1 MDATASRK
9 LKATFFS
16 RESKLNT
23 MKTLKIDLKERSYP
37 VYIEEGCLNRFGEF
51 LQKHYEGKRIALV
64 TDSIVKNYYSA
75 IVEKSIKDKGFDV
88 SIIEIPPG
96 EKFKTLSVL
105 ESVYDRLVEK
115 NFSRDSVIV
124 SLGGGVVGDLAGL
137 AASTFLRGI
146 KFVQI
151 PTTLIA
157 QTDSSVGGKVGVNHR
172 LGKNLIGAFYQPI
185 FVFID
190 PFVLTTLPPRE
201 LNAGMSE
208 VIKYGAIKDES
219 FFAFIEV
226 NFEDINS
233 LKNMKKIED
242 IIFRSCEIKAE
253 VVALDE
259 RESGL
264 RRILNFGHTIGH
276 AIENLTDY
284 KIYLHGEAITL
295 GMIAAGWISEKIG
308 IFDKKKFLRL
318 ENLLKRLNIKSMF
331 QTINGEDLLNA
342 IAKDKKVKGGK
353 IHFVLLEDIG
363 KTVIRNDISEDII
376 VKAFNYISKNQLTS
390 FSKK

>member
-1 MDATASRK
+1 
-9 LKATFFS
+9 
-16 RESKLNT
+16 
-23 MKTLKIDLKERSYP
+23 MKTLKVDLKERSYP
-37 VYIEEGCLNRFGEF
+37 IYIEEDSINRFGEF
-51 LQKHYEGKRIALV
+51 LEKHYNGRRIALI

-105 ESVYDRLVEK
+105 EYVYDRLIGK
-115 NFSRDSVIV
+115 NFSRDSVVV
-124 SLGGGVVGDLAGL
+124 SLGGGVVGDLAGY

-157 QTDSSVGGKVGVNHR
+157 QTDSSVGGKVAVNHR

-190 PFVLTTLPPRE
+190 PLVLTTLPPRE
-201 LNAGMSE
+201 VNAGMSE

-219 FFAFIEV
+219 FFTFIEE

-233 LKNMKKIED
+233 LKNMEKMED
-242 IIFRSCEIKAE
+242 VIFRSCEIKAD
-253 VVALDE
+253 VVTLDE
-259 RESGL
+259 RELGL

-276 AIENLTDY
+276 AIENLTNY

-318 ENLLKRLNIKSMF
+318 ENLLKKLNIKSMF
-331 QTINGEDLLNA
+331 QTINGEGFLNA

-363 KTVIRNDISEDII
+363 KTVIRNDVSEDII
-376 VKAFNYISKNQLTS
+376 VEALNYISKN
-390 FSKK
+390 

>member
-1 MDATASRK
+1 
-9 LKATFFS
+9 
-16 RESKLNT
+16 
-23 MKTLKIDLKERSYP
+23 MKTLKVDLKERSYP
-37 VYIEEGCLNRFGEF
+37 IYIEGGSLNRFGEF
-51 LQKHYEGKRIALV
+51 LQKHYKGRRVAVI

-75 IVEKSIKDKGFDV
+75 VVEKSIKDKEFDV
-88 SIIEIPPG
+88 SIIEMPPG

-105 ESVYDRLVEK
+105 ESVYDRLIGK

-124 SLGGGVVGDLAGL
+124 SLGGGVVGDLAGY
-137 AASTFLRGI
+137 AASTFMRGI

-157 QTDSSVGGKVGVNHR
+157 QTDSSVGGKVAVNHR
-172 LGKNLIGAFYQPI
+172 LGKNLIGSFYQPI

-190 PFVLTTLPPRE
+190 PLVLTTLPPRE

-219 FFAFIEV
+219 FLTFIEE
-226 NFEDINS
+226 NFEDIGS
-233 LKNMKKIED
+233 LKDMKKMED
-242 IIFRSCEIKAE
+242 VIFRSCEIKAE
-253 VVALDE
+253 VVTLDE

-276 AIENLTDY
+276 VVENLTNY

-318 ENLLKRLNIKSMF
+318 ENLLKKLNIKNMS
-331 QTINGEDLLNA
+331 QTVNGEDLLNA
-342 IAKDKKVKGGK
+342 IARDKKVKEGK

-363 KTVIRNDISEDII
+363 KTVIRSDISEDII
-376 VKAFNYISKNQLTS
+376 VKAFNYISKN
-390 FSKK
+390 

>member
-1 MDATASRK
+1 MEATASMK
-9 LKATFFS
+9 LKAAFFS

-23 MKTLKIDLKERSYP
+23 MKTLKVDLKERSYP
-37 VYIEEGCLNRFGEF
+37 VYIEEGSLNRFGEF
-51 LQKHYEGKRIALV
+51 LQKHYKGKRIALV

-75 IVEKSIKDKGFDV
+75 VVEKSIKDKGFDV
-88 SIIEIPPG
+88 SIIEMPPG

-105 ESVYDRLVEK
+105 ESVYDRLIEK
-115 NFSRDSVIV
+115 NFSRDSVVV
-124 SLGGGVVGDLAGL
+124 SLGGGVVGDLAGY
-137 AASTFLRGI
+137 AASTFMRGI

-157 QTDSSVGGKVGVNHR
+157 QTDSSVGGKVAVNHR
-172 LGKNLIGAFYQPI
+172 LGKNLIGSFYQPI

-190 PFVLTTLPPRE
+190 HLVLTTLPPRE

-219 FFAFIEV
+219 FFAFIEE
-226 NFEDINS
+226 NFEDISS
-233 LKNMKKIED
+233 LKDMKKMEEV
-242 IIFRSCEIKAE
+242 IFRSCEIKAD
-253 VVALDE
+253 VVTLDE

-276 AIENLTDY
+276 AVENLTNY
-284 KIYLHGEAITL
+284 KVYLHGEAITL

-308 IFDKKKFLRL
+308 ILDKKKFLRL
-318 ENLLKRLNIKSMF
+318 ENLLKRLDIKSEF
-331 QTINGEDLLNA
+331 NTIKGKDLLNA

-363 KTVIRNDISEDII
+363 KTVIRSDISEDII
-376 VKAFNYISKNQLTS
+376 VKAFNYISKN
-390 FSKK
+390 